1 MREVILGKKT
11 IAVDLG
17 RQGENKATTVRFD
30 LPEDW
35 QDPTATVTL
44 RVTRPGETD
53 AYVPED
59 LTLSGSTLLWQVGSA
74 DTDIEGN
81 GRLQVCCVADGRI
94 VKSRAFVTHISPSVG
109 VNNETVDPPAQ
120 SVLSAYLEA
129 ISTLAAGAETNRS
142 RAEASMEQAAES
154 ASEAEGY
161 SATLASRLTVIEAE
175 IRQLVLA
182 AVAEAAETGTLGDI
196 DTGFVTTLKE
206 INSGLAFRVWL
217 GTTAQYN
224 TLAAADLLEPNV
236 LYIKTDDTSASD
248 IREMLENHFMLIMA
262 NANEINNL
270 LTATADSTWQ
280 PLTISGTGFTAGS
293 TTPQY
298 RKIGSRVYIRGQII
312 VDMDNVEDVT
322 TVFATLPE
330 GYRPSA
336 AKYRLLAGEGDRMAR
351 LYVRTGGGI
360 NINYFKEYAGAT
372 VTGSHWLQLDCE
384 FLTD

>member
-280 PLTISGTGFTAGS
+280 PLTIS
-293 TTPQY
+293 
-298 RKIGSRVYIRGQII
+298 
-312 VDMDNVEDVT
+312 
-322 TVFATLPE
+322 
-330 GYRPSA
+330 
-336 AKYRLLAGEGDRMAR
+336 
-351 LYVRTGGGI
+351 
-360 NINYFKEYAGAT
+360 
-372 VTGSHWLQLDCE
+372 
-384 FLTD
+384 